1 MEVVLAKTAG
11 FCFGV
16 SRAVEQVYEQLE
28 KNQGVP
34 IYTFGPIVHNEEV
47 VEDLKSKGVQV
58 INTEEELAA
67 VEEGIVIIRA
77 HGVAKRIYDLLE
89 RNGVTVV
96 DATCPFVKKIH
107 KKVQESSRAGR
118 EIIIAGNPV
127 HPEVQGI
134 IGWCETPVTVIEQPE
149 DVERHQWDPE
159 KEYCLVA
166 QTTYHYQKF
175 INIIEILKKVLYNII
190 CENTICNA
198 THERQAEAAQIAS
211 TVDAMIV
218 IGGRNSSNTQKLY
231 EICRGKCKDTYY
243 IQTVDGLDTGWLTSM
258 KKVGITAGASTPRNI
273 IQEVVTVCQR

>member
-1 MEVVLAKTAG
+1 M
-11 FCFGV
+11 
-16 SRAVEQVYEQLE
+16 
-28 KNQGVP
+28 
-34 IYTFGPIVHNEEV
+34 
-47 VEDLKSKGVQV
+47 
-58 INTEEELAA
+58 
-67 VEEGIVIIRA
+67 
-77 HGVAKRIYDLLE
+77 
-89 RNGVTVV
+89 TVV